1 MIVSKETLEF
11 PLNSESLRKM
21 EDIELIIEREFSKYK
36 DTKLNKTISI
46 SEKDIEKL
54 KSIKNNNYG
63 GCIAPRFFM
72 EIIVSVVGQI
82 CESENAK

>member
-21 EDIELIIEREFSKYK
+21 EDIELIVEREFSKYK
-36 DTKLNKTISI
+36 DTKLNKTISLSI
-46 SEKDIEKL
+46 KDIEKL

-63 GCIAPRFFM
+63 GCLGPRFFM
-72 EIIVSVVGQI
+72 EIITSIVEQI
-82 CESENAK
+82 CESEKAK

>member
-1 MIVSKETLEF
+1 MIVSKETLQF

-36 DTKLNKTISI
+36 DTKLNKMISI
-46 SEKDIEKL
+46 SAKDIEKL
-54 KSIKNNNYG
+54 KSIKNNNYA

-72 EIIVSVVGQI
+72 EIITSIVEQI
-82 CESENAK
+82 CESEKAK